1 MFNIVL
7 ALVGNKSDLY
17 QFEEIKEEEGLA
29 LAKEINAI
37 YQRTSA
43 KETSGGI
50 DVLFK
55 NIGKK
60 FLDPESEITSNMTK
74 EELKSRG
81 EKIMRDKIKNNQNK
95 KSCC

>member
-1 MFNIVL
+1 M
-7 ALVGNKSDLY
+7 VGNKSDLY

>member
-29 LAKEINAI
+29 LAKEINEI
-37 YQRTSA
+37 YQITSA